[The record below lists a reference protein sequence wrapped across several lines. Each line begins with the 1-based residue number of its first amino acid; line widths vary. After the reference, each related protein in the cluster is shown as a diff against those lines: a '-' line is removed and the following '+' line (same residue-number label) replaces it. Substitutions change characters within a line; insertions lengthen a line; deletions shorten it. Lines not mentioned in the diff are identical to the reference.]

1 MVGYTLNIDEVVLDI
16 LMNTNNN
23 FLVINKLHKY
33 GQVCICVLAAFLFT
47 SIWIFC
53 IFLIYYF

>member
-1 MVGYTLNIDEVVLDI
+1 
-16 LMNTNNN
+16 MNTNNN

-33 GQVCICVLAAFLFT
+33 GQVHIFVLAAFLFT

-53 IFLIYYF
+53 IFF